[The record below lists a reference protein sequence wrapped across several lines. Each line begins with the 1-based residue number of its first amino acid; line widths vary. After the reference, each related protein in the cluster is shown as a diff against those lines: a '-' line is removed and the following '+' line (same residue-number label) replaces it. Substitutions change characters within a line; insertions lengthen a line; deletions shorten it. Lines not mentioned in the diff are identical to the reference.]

1 MGVYFRYQ
9 NKNYDLNEN
18 SRSYSCSNYTLREA
32 NEEDLKR
39 WSTYND
45 DDIVIEYDVN
55 EFKDMSDSEIQEL
68 WDRYEEDCEMA
79 DGFNDIGRQAEK
91 GISCYEKIEDLKK
104 YWEQEE
110 RNSTGMYLLVFEGEW
125 QCYGHDGEDIVKFE
139 KEIKRVYGV
148 DIDEYIEK
156 ITTNEI
162 EF

>member
-9 NKNYDLNEN
+9 SKNYDLNEN
-18 SRSYSCSNYTLREA
+18 SRSYSWSNDTLREA
-32 NEEDLKR
+32 QEEDLKR

-45 DDIVIEYDVN
+45 EDIVIQYNVN
-55 EFKDMSDSEIQEL
+55 ELKDMSDSEIQEL
-68 WDRYEEDCEMA
+68 WDKYEEDCEMA
-79 DGFNDIGRQAEK
+79 DEFNDIGRQSEK
-91 GISCYEKIEDLKK
+91 GISCYENIEDLQK

-125 QCYGHDGEDIVKFE
+125 QCYGRDGEDIVKFE

-156 ITTNEI
+156 IIKNEI

>member
-9 NKNYDLNEN
+9 SKNYDLNEN
-18 SRSYSCSNYTLREA
+18 SRSYSWSNDTLREA
-32 NEEDLKR
+32 QEEDLKR

-45 DDIVIEYDVN
+45 EDIVIQYNVN
-55 EFKDMSDSEIQEL
+55 ELKDMSDSEIQEL
-68 WDRYEEDCEMA
+68 WDKYEEDCEMA
-79 DGFNDIGRQAEK
+79 DEFNDIGRQSEK
-91 GISCYEKIEDLKK
+91 GISCYENIEDLQK

-125 QCYGHDGEDIVKFE
+125 LCYGRDGEDIVKFE

-156 ITTNEI
+156 IITNEI